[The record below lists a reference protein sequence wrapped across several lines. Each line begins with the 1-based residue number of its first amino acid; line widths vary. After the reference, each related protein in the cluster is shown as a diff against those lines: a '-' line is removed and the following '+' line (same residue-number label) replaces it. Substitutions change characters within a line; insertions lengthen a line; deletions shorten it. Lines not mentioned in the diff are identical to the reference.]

1 MITYSRAAA
10 AERNKELG
18 AGVGGGGGVAKIK
31 LDILFPPPPSPISN
45 KRRPLSFFVR
55 RRQHVRIPGVRIVE
69 YWE

>member
-1 MITYSRAAA
+1 MITYSRAAS

-18 AGVGGGGGVAKIK
+18 RGGGGGENKIGHS
-31 LDILFPPPPSPISN
+31 IPPPSPISN

-55 RRQHVRIPGVRIVE
+55 RRQHLRIPGVRIVE

>member
-1 MITYSRAAA
+1 MITYSRAAS

-18 AGVGGGGGVAKIK
+18 RGGGVAKIK
-31 LDILFPPPPSPISN
+31 LDILFPPPSPISN

-55 RRQHVRIPGVRIVE
+55 RRQHLRIPGVRIVE